1 MNDPDLATSGRRV
14 SGSSDGQKKPTVKL
28 FKYKRFWPKP
38 DASPTQTPRVAQLNL
53 ASAPHIGEGHHS
65 HVYRARF
72 RLPEPLT
79 ARSPTGEVTVAAKV
93 AMFES
98 EARSLLENEGKTY
111 NQFPKHLME
120 DWCGLNLVP
129 PLKNPV
135 PVQAVVPK
143 FYGYYKRDIEGVDK
157 RDDENPHASPI
168 LLIEECG
175 NQFHPSMYTSAH
187 R

>member
-1 MNDPDLATSGRRV
+1 MNDPDLATSGNWV
-14 SGSSDGQKKPTVKL
+14 SRGQKTPTVKL

-38 DASPTQTPRVAQLNL
+38 DASPTQVPRVAHLNL
-53 ASAPHIGEGHHS
+53 ASAPLIGQGHHS
-65 HVYRARF
+65 YVYRARF

-79 ARSPTGEVTVAAKV
+79 ARSPSGEVTVAAKV
-93 AMFES
+93 AVDES
-98 EARSLLENEGKTY
+98 EARGLLENEGKTY

-135 PVQAVVPK
+135 PVRAVVPK
-143 FYGYYKRDIEGVDK
+143 FYGYYKRDFEGVDGS
-157 RDDENPHASPI
+157 DDKNPDASPI

-175 NQFHPSMYTSAH
+175 NQFDFSAYTPAQ